1 MPLKWKNK
9 NQKVIFSIHL
19 KVHQKTHL
27 LRKIIDFGQRA
38 CENDGN
44 DGGMRC
50 KKSERERD
58 GDGDIVIINY
68 CYDLRVSLFVSSH
81 LHITLSLSPSSHS
94 VPPLS
99 IHHSS
104 SSHTKISNNGIL
116 KQATPELMI
125 ISSDNQIL

>member
-1 MPLKWKNK
+1 WKNK
-9 NQKVIFSIHL
+9 NQKVIFTIHL

-27 LRKIIDFGQRA
+27 LRKIIDFGHRG
-38 CENDGN
+38 CENEKD

-50 KKSERERD
+50 KKSERERERD
-58 GDGDIVIINY
+58 RDGDIVIIHY
-68 CYDLRVSLFVSSH
+68 CYDLMVSLFVSSH
-81 LHITLSLSPSSHS
+81 RHITFSLSPSSHS